1 MDSAIGGAKPAAPLG
16 DAFLIKIKDFNQEI
30 VSVYQ
35 EAPQSSP
42 LANGKT
48 TSGCRTTAGC
58 YAYFASRGGFFD
70 FPALCRYSPLASK
83 FAMAI
88 RLMAMVPISRRTAS
102 HIRQFT
108 ALHTMSIE
116 SILP

>member
-1 MDSAIGGAKPAAPLG
+1 MYL
-16 DAFLIKIKDFNQEI
+16 
-30 VSVYQ
+30 

-58 YAYFASRGGFFD
+58 YAYFASRGGFFG
-70 FPALCRYSPLASK
+70 FPALWRYSPLASK

-102 HIRQFT
+102 HTRQFT